1 MQWNTDEI
9 DAARAT
15 LQTVNEA
22 VDAIASKA
30 TQLESLLA
38 LFAHAASLEDL
49 PVHHRENVY
58 WLGSTMAAEIRAAA
72 HALI

>member
-22 VDAIASKA
+22 VDAITSKA
-30 TQLESLLA
+30 AQLESLLVV
-38 LFAHAASLEDL
+38 LAHSAGSDDL
-49 PVHHRENVY
+49 PAVHRQNLCL
-58 WLGSTMAAEIRAAA
+58 LGAELAAEIRAAA
-72 HALI
+72 GRLS